1 MSKMNI
7 EPADRPKVKAE
18 CLRLL
23 VTLKLNPAKMQL
35 ISGFIDTYLRLNK
48 IEEQTFAAEV
58 SSFIP
63 KEKEKVM
70 QIVTSWMEQGI
81 EQGIEREKKL
91 ILRQINRKFG
101 NIGMELETRIRSLNL
116 EIIESLGEEIFDL
129 DTIDDLQKWLEDV

>member
-1 MSKMNI
+1 
-7 EPADRPKVKAE
+7 
-18 CLRLL
+18 
-23 VTLKLNPAKMQL
+23 
-35 ISGFIDTYLRLNK
+35 
-48 IEEQTFAAEV
+48 
-58 SSFIP
+58 
-63 KEKEKVM
+63 M